1 MTYLENEVILSHTQ
15 AWEGAAEGQRM
26 TVMDVE
32 VTGKKMKGKKDE
44 GGTRVVMVAV
54 IR

>member
-1 MTYLENEVILSHTQ
+1 MVDHDKNRRFQATQ